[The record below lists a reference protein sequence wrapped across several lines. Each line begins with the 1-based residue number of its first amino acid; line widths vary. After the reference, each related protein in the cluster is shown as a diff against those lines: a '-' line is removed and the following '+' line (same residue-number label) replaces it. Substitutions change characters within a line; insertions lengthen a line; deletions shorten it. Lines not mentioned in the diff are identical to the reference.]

1 MMKEIKIRE
10 YLAAITGDR
19 EVLRFE
25 GTASVDLPRYV
36 SGLYDLRDVALLNI
50 PAVVAILRPVTL
62 PSVIDLE
69 RHFEMLKT
77 RSQKEVMFVFDSIPA
92 RTAERLI
99 SRRIPHIVVG
109 KQVFLPFLLV
119 DIKSAGNLRVKVSLP
134 NTTKLGP
141 WTESLIIRQLLDRDL
156 EGTTGTEIARKM
168 NTSFMTAQR
177 AVSQLKAANLCRFE
191 EQGKKHILRFDDQ
204 GSLWEKSS
212 KILLPPLSMTLALSE
227 VPKGLQTFVSG
238 VSALAKSTLL
248 AEDEIPVL
256 ATSRRNYARV
266 EKKVTVPIEDAKFL
280 LEVWDRDPAL
290 TAKDGVVDP
299 ISLYL
304 NMRHG
309 DDRVRIALA
318 DLLRSFGLGELS

>member
-1 MMKEIKIRE
+1 MQEIKVRE
-10 YLAAITGDR
+10 YLEAITGDR
-19 EVLRFE
+19 EVLRLE
-25 GTASVDLPRYV
+25 GTASVDVPRYL

-50 PAVVAILRPVTL
+50 PVVVAILRPVTL
-62 PSVIDLE
+62 PSVIDIE
-69 RHFEMLKT
+69 RHYEILKT
-77 RSQKEVMFVFDSIPA
+77 RSQKEVMFVFDSISA

-119 DIKSAGNLRVKVSLP
+119 DIKSAGHLRNRVSLP

-168 NTSFMTAQR
+168 NTSVMTAQR

-204 GSLWEKSS
+204 DSLWEKSS
-212 KILLPPLSMTLALSE
+212 KILLPPLSMTLALSD

-290 TAKDGVVDP
+290 TAKDRVVDP

>member
-1 MMKEIKIRE
+1 MMQEIKVRE
-10 YLAAITGDR
+10 YLEAITGDR
-19 EVLRFE
+19 EVLRLE
-25 GTASVDLPRYV
+25 GTASVDVPRYL

-50 PAVVAILRPVTL
+50 PVVVAILRPVTL
-62 PSVIDLE
+62 PSVIDIE
-69 RHFEMLKT
+69 RHYEILKT
-77 RSQKEVMFVFDSIPA
+77 RSQKEVMFVFDSISA

-119 DIKSAGNLRVKVSLP
+119 DIKSAGHLRNRVSLP

-168 NTSFMTAQR
+168 NTSVMTAQR

-204 GSLWEKSS
+204 DSLWEKSS
-212 KILLPPLSMTLALSE
+212 KILLPPLSMTLALSD

-290 TAKDGVVDP
+290 TAKDRVVDP